1 MTIKIKMLL
10 FFFLIDPTYSFF
22 RNKNFNDPCNN
33 NILDNMRKRTPD
45 KYNIIDKSND
55 ILYENN
61 ELLKNNKF
69 INKKVISIS
78 PGGLQGFY
86 LVGIVNYIKDNYK
99 LDNYIFT
106 GASAGAWSSL
116 LMSYKYDTNKIINCI
131 LEINKLDIQSIFDL
145 QLNLK
150 KKMLLSFRSNDFD
163 LTNIFIGVTVLKN
176 LELSTNIFYN
186 FKNLEDAIDCCIA
199 SSHIPLLTGGLINK
213 YNNEISFD
221 GGFSNYPYLNLNNT
235 VLHLNPNIWNHNHH
249 NLLDY
254 SDLIQ
259 KLNDV
264 NFYDLYNEGYNDTK
278 KNKDKLDL
286 IFKDTK
292 I

>member
-163 LTNIFIGVTVLKN
+163 LTNIFIGVQ
-176 LELSTNIFYN
+176 Y
-186 FKNLEDAIDCCIA
+186 
-199 SSHIPLLTGGLINK
+199 
-213 YNNEISFD
+213 
-221 GGFSNYPYLNLNNT
+221 
-235 VLHLNPNIWNHNHH
+235 
-249 NLLDY
+249 
-254 SDLIQ
+254 
-259 KLNDV
+259 
-264 NFYDLYNEGYNDTK
+264 
-278 KNKDKLDL
+278 
-286 IFKDTK
+286 
-292 I
+292 

>member
-1 MTIKIKMLL
+1 MLL

>member
-1 MTIKIKMLL
+1 M
-10 FFFLIDPTYSFF
+10 
-22 RNKNFNDPCNN
+22 
-33 NILDNMRKRTPD
+33 
-45 KYNIIDKSND
+45 
-55 ILYENN
+55 
-61 ELLKNNKF
+61 
-69 INKKVISIS
+69 
-78 PGGLQGFY
+78 
-86 LVGIVNYIKDNYK
+86 VGIVNYIKDNYK